1 MPDTVP
7 GKWGQRNAAI
17 ELCSKP
23 VSRGVYAGERLS
35 RGGTGKLHRD
45 SHGRQPGSRDATVR
59 DDKGGVRK
67 RELWSRLHG
76 HVPRKRRNSQA
87 FS

>member
-7 GKWGQRNAAI
+7 GKWGQRNTVI

-35 RGGTGKLHRD
+35 LGGTGKAVEGQSWSPTGLARCD
-45 SHGRQPGSRDATVR
+45 RPG
-59 DDKGGVRK
+59 
-67 RELWSRLHG
+67 
-76 HVPRKRRNSQA
+76 
-87 FS
+87 